1 MKDFYDAVIIGSGPN
16 GLSAAINLAQ
26 EGLSVLVIEGMDS
39 IGGGTRSMELT
50 LPGYVH
56 DICSTIH
63 PLGLASP
70 FLRSLPLEEYG
81 LSWIHPE
88 SPLAHPLDD
97 GSAVLI
103 ERSIEETAA
112 GLNGDRRAYGD
123 LMKPLVEN
131 WEDLLEDILG
141 PFPLPPSH
149 PFLLGR
155 FGLKALR
162 SATGLATGLFSG
174 ERARSIFAGMAAH
187 SMMPLE
193 QAATAAIGLTLGVL
207 AHAVGWPIA
216 SGGSQNIAN
225 ALASFL
231 GSLGGE
237 ILTGQVV
244 TSLDGIPPTKNIL
257 FDLTPRQILKIAGE
271 LMPTGYRR
279 KMSGYRY
286 GPGVCKVDWALES
299 PIPWKAAEVGR
310 AATVH
315 VGGTMEEISSA
326 ERAVW
331 KGLHPERPFVL
342 LAQQSLFDPERAPPG
357 KHTAWA
363 YCHVPHGSSQDVSRQ
378 IEEQVERF
386 APGFKDCILARS
398 VLSAEQMEAYNPNY
412 IGGDINGGVQDIQ
425 QLFTRPVLSL
435 YPYEIP
441 TRRSIGNKKLFICS
455 SSTPPGGGVHGMCG
469 YHAARAVLNN
479 Y

>member
-1 MKDFYDAVIIGSGPN
+1 MKNSYDAVIIGSGPN
-16 GLSAAINLAQ
+16 GLSAAIHLAQ
-26 EGLSVLVIEGMDS
+26 EGFSVLVIEGRET
-39 IGGGTRSMELT
+39 IGGGMRSGELT

-56 DICSTIH
+56 DICSAIH

-88 SPLAHPLDD
+88 APLAHPLDN
-97 GSAVLI
+97 GSALI
-103 ERSIEETAA
+103 INHPIEETAA
-112 GLNGDRRAYGD
+112 GLNSDGRAYRD

-131 WEDLLEDILG
+131 WEQLLEDILG
-141 PFPLPPSH
+141 PFPLPPKH

-162 SATGLATGLFSG
+162 SASGLATGLFSG

-193 QAATAAIGLTLGVL
+193 QFTTAAIGLTLGVL

-216 SGGSQNIAN
+216 SGGSQNIAD
-225 ALASFL
+225 ALAAYL
-231 GSLGGE
+231 GYLGGE
-237 ILTGQVV
+237 ILTGHVV
-244 TSLDGIPPTKNIL
+244 TSQDEIPPTKNVL
-257 FDLTPRQILKIAGE
+257 FDLTPRQILDIIGE
-271 LMPTGYRR
+271 AIPSDYKRR
-279 KMSGYRY
+279 FSRYRY
-286 GPGVCKVDWALES
+286 GPGVCKVDWALDA
-299 PIPWKAAEVGR
+299 PIPWKAAEIGR

-315 VGGTMEEISSA
+315 VGGTMEEISAA

-331 KGLHPERPFVL
+331 KGVHPERPFVL
-342 LAQQSLFDPERAPPG
+342 LAQQSLIDPERAPPG

-398 VLSAEQMEAYNPNY
+398 VFSAEQMEAYNPNY

-425 QLFTRPVLSL
+425 QLFTRPVFSL
-435 YPYEIP
+435 NPYVIP
-441 TRRSIGNKKLFICS
+441 TRRRSTNMKLYICS

-469 YHAARAVLNN
+469 YHAARAVLKN